1 MVAKM
6 NDVEDRRIHIEVDSN
21 TYIFELGEC
30 TPEELINF
38 KMLLLWTLQ
47 TLLGQRRLLYE
58 ALAKVN
64 GELDRRVNEKAAKG

>member
-21 TYIFELGEC
+21 TYIFEC